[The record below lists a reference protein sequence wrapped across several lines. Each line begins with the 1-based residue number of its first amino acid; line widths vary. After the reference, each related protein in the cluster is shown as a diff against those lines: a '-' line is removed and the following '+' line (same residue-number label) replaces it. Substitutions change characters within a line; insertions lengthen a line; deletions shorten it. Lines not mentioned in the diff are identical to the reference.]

1 MPGNTCAIDGRG
13 PAMTDGV
20 QIGGISI
27 GGSVGIGGQNR
38 TADVILVQQLLNIT
52 RSVSLSAGQSSLKTD
67 GIAGPLT
74 IAAISRLQ
82 KTALGFSDGRVDP
95 GGQTLNR
102 LNVMAP
108 PASLVQLAASP
119 GQALV
124 GAPLVAAR
132 MSPLQAAM
140 EAVPRA
146 RVWVGAAQA
155 QLGGLRQALIQSGG
169 IVFLPQVFSVVNTH
183 FHLDRDSTNLLSNLD
198 RINRVF
204 SRISSMLT
212 DPNRFFREGASTA
225 KSKFADAQAGG
236 FSSSNASDVVTF
248 RTEYPDCGQMC
259 RTAMIIHEGAHYC
272 GGPGEIIHFAHE
284 FPKFNGEPQDGGTN
298 NYANM
303 PTSEAIRNAASYAAF
318 AIHATFLQDL
328 RFGLDTKNT

>member
-1 MPGNTCAIDGRG
+1 MAGNTCAIDGRG

-20 QIGGISI
+20 QIGGIAI
-27 GGSVGIGGQNR
+27 AGSVGIGGQNR
-38 TADVILVQQLLNIT
+38 PADVVLVQQLLNIA
-52 RSVSLSAGQSSLKTD
+52 RSLSLSAGQPALKTD
-67 GIAGPLT
+67 GMAGPLT

-95 GGQTLNR
+95 GGATLGR

-108 PASLVQLAASP
+108 PPLLVQLAVSP

-124 GAPLVAAR
+124 GAPPVSAR

-146 RVWVGAAQA
+146 RLWVGVAQA
-155 QLGGLRQALIQSGG
+155 HLGSLRRGLILSGG
-169 IVFLPQVFSVVNTH
+169 VVFLPQVFSMVNTH
-183 FHLDRDSTNLLSNLD
+183 FHLDRDSNNLLPNLD
-198 RINRVF
+198 KISGVF
-204 SRISSMLT
+204 SRISTMLN

-225 KSKFADAQAGG
+225 KSKFADAQTGG
-236 FSSSNASDVVTF
+236 FNSSNASDVVTF
-248 RTEYPDCGQMC
+248 RTEYPDCGPMC
-259 RTAMIIHEGAHYC
+259 RTAMILHEGAHYC

-284 FPKFNGEPQDGGTN
+284 FPKFDGKPQDGGAN
-298 NYANM
+298 NYASM
-303 PTSEAIRNAASYAAF
+303 PTSEALRNAASYAAF

>member
-20 QIGGISI
+20 QIGGIAI
-27 GGSVGIGGQNR
+27 AGSVGIGGQNR
-38 TADVILVQQLLNIT
+38 SADVVLVQQLLNIA
-52 RSVSLSAGQSSLKTD
+52 RSVSLSVGQSALKTD

-74 IAAISRLQ
+74 IAAINKLQ
-82 KTALGFSDGRVDP
+82 KAALGFSDGRVDP
-95 GGQTLNR
+95 GGQTLGR

-108 PASLVQLAASP
+108 PALLSQLAASP

-124 GAPLVAAR
+124 GAPPVAAR
-132 MSPLQAAM
+132 LSPLQAAM
-140 EAVPRA
+140 EVVPQA
-146 RVWVGAAQA
+146 RLWVGVAQTH
-155 QLGGLRQALIQSGG
+155 LGSLRQALIQSGG

-183 FHLDRDSTNLLSNLD
+183 FHLDRDASNLLVN
-198 RINRVF
+198 INKISSVF
-204 SRISSMLT
+204 SRISSMLN

-225 KSKFADAQAGG
+225 KSKFADARTGG
-236 FSSSNASDVVTF
+236 FSSSNTSDVVTF
-248 RTEYPDCGQMC
+248 RTEYPDCGPMC
-259 RTAMIIHEGAHYC
+259 RTAMILHEGAHYC

-284 FPKFNGEPQDGGTN
+284 FPKFDGEPQDGGAN